1 MGAVEARIAESE
13 HWFIGEDR
21 TLVFDV
27 TSDGTTPQTMTG
39 WALTWEM
46 LERRGGNSV
55 LISKTTG
62 AAQIT
67 ISNGAGT
74 NDRAT
79 VAITDVDTEGD
90 GTDNDPPLDPGT
102 YFYVLRRTDAGS
114 ESVLAFGDAV
124 LQEASL

>member
-1 MGAVEARIAESE
+1 MGAVEAKIQESE

-21 TLVFDV
+21 SIVIDV

-39 WALTWEM
+39 WALTWE
-46 LERRGGNSV
+46 LLTQRGGTV
-55 LISKTTG
+55 LITKATG
-62 AAQIT
+62 GSGIT
-67 ISNGAGT
+67 IGNGSGT

-79 VAITDVDTEGD
+79 VVVTDVDTEGD
-90 GTDNDPPLDPGT
+90 GTANDPPLDPGT
-102 YFYVLRRTDAGS
+102 YFHVLRRTDSGS